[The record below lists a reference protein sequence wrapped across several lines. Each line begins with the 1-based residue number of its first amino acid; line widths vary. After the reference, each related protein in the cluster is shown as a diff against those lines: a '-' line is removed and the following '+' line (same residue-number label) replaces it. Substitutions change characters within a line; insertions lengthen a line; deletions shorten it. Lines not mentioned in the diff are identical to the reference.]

1 MLNSVVLAGIDWI
14 SSTLYLLHLHLTD
27 SMQMNCVAGDF
38 RSVHIAWLEPT
49 KLLRS
54 EGTYMVVGGGAI
66 IVLAG
71 RGILVCCP
79 RGAGGQAEEHK
90 ERENCFSLAFRLKE
104 KK

>member
-1 MLNSVVLAGIDWI
+1 M
-14 SSTLYLLHLHLTD
+14 LYLLHLHLTN
-27 SMQMNCVAGDF
+27 SMHMDCATGDF
-38 RSVHIAWLEPT
+38 GSVHIAWLGPT

-54 EGTYMVVGGGAI
+54 ESTYMGVGGGAI

-90 ERENCFSLAFRLKE
+90 ERENCFSLMFRLK